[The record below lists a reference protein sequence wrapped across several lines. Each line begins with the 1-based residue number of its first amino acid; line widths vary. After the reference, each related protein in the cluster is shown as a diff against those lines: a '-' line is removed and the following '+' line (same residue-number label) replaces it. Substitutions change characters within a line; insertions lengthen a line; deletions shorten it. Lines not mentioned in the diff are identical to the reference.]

1 MSLKLAKNWHLIFST
16 IACISLLMTGGVQA
30 ENLNIEPD
38 TRTVPLSGQ
47 SNFRDIGGYQ
57 TTDGRTV
64 KRGILYRSGELQKL
78 SDEDIDSIEALGIRT
93 VINFLTPE
101 EIEARGGD
109 RLPQDV
115 REVPQPISGGIA
127 GDLTKVV
134 LEARKTGD
142 FSQVSV
148 ELNSEIHRL
157 LIEEGAQQYSAL
169 IREILDSKNLPLA
182 FHCSH
187 GVHRTG
193 TATAIVLSLAGV
205 PWETVREDYL
215 LSNITRGE
223 EINKRL
229 GQLRDLAANTQEI
242 PPGDVDTTNMKA
254 FYLLDGSYIDAS
266 LDEMKAKYGSVE
278 KYARQRLGLSN
289 EEIAQLRDLLL
300 E

>member
-1 MSLKLAKNWHLIFST
+1 M
-16 IACISLLMTGGVQA
+16 
-30 ENLNIEPD
+30 
-38 TRTVPLSGQ
+38 
-47 SNFRDIGGYQ
+47 
-57 TTDGRTV
+57 
-64 KRGILYRSGELQKL
+64 
-78 SDEDIDSIEALGIRT
+78 
-93 VINFLTPE
+93 TPE